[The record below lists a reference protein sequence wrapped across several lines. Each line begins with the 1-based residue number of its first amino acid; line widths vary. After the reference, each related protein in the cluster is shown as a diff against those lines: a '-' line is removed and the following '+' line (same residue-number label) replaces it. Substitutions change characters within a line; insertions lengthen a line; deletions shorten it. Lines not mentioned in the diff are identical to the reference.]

1 MLDDLRNAYRAEKN
15 VLNAKVNLEC
25 ERFMDAER
33 SKPIAGHQV
42 HAEIHM
48 ANLST
53 K

>member
-1 MLDDLRNAYRAEKN
+1 MLDDLWNAYRAEKN

>member
-15 VLNAKVNLEC
+15 VLKPKVNLEC
-25 ERFMDAER
+25 ERFMEAER

>member
-1 MLDDLRNAYRAEKN
+1 MLDDLWNVYRAEKN

>member
-1 MLDDLRNAYRAEKN
+1 MLDDLQNVYCAKKN

-25 ERFMDAER
+25 ERFMDMKR